1 MPLIWPYI
9 VLIILGCGW
18 GLTIPLTVI
27 SVKTGFGHLG
37 IIFWQ
42 FFIIVVIFG
51 LRQIFLNKKLSL
63 AKSSLRVFC
72 VIAFIGTIFPNSA
85 SLIAASYLPGGI
97 LSILIAT
104 VPMFAFPIA
113 LLFGLEKFG
122 FLRLLGIIFGFL
134 GVYLLIAPKAALPD
148 PSVAWVIPIALIAPM
163 FYGLEGNFVAKFGTG
178 NSSPIE
184 VLLGASIIG
193 CFVTFPLALLSNQF
207 VNPFVQWSSAHYAI
221 LFSSVIHGV
230 VYATYV
236 WLVTKVGSVFS
247 AQVSYFVTLAGVLW
261 SILILDEVHSKF
273 IWISLACMILGM
285 ALVKPRSQQN

>member
-1 MPLIWPYI
+1 MALIWPYL

-42 FFIIVVIFG
+42 FFIIVVVFG

-63 AKSSLRVFC
+63 ARSSLRVFC

-113 LLFGLEKFG
+113 LLFGIDKFG

-184 VLLGASIIG
+184 VLLGAFSPLCNTFFFRNTWRSIRN
-193 CFVTFPLALLSNQF
+193 LR
-207 VNPFVQWSSAHYAI
+207 
-221 LFSSVIHGV
+221 
-230 VYATYV
+230 
-236 WLVTKVGSVFS
+236 LVGYQSGF
-247 AQVSYFVTLAGVLW
+247 
-261 SILILDEVHSKF
+261 SILGTSQLFCYFSRSIMVHVD
-273 IWISLACMILGM
+273 IG
-285 ALVKPRSQQN
+285 

>member
-1 MPLIWPYI
+1 MTLIWPYI
-9 VLIILGCGW
+9 VLVLLGCGW

-27 SVKTGFGHLG
+27 AVKTGLGHLG

-42 FFIIVVIFG
+42 FFIVMVLFG
-51 LRQIFLNKKLSL
+51 LRQIFLKNQLSL
-63 AKSSLRVFC
+63 ARSSLQLFC

-85 SLIAASYLPGGI
+85 SLIAASYLPGGV

-113 LLFGLEKFG
+113 LFLGIDKFE
-122 FLRLLGIIFGFL
+122 FSRVLGIIFGFL
-134 GVYLLIAPKAALPD
+134 GVYLLIAPEAALPD
-148 PSVAWVIPIALIAPM
+148 PSVIWIIPIALIAPI

-193 CFVTFPLALLSNQF
+193 CFVTFPLAILSNQF
-207 VNPFVQWSSAHYAI
+207 VNPFVLWTASHYA
-221 LFSSVIHGV
+221 LVLSSIIHGI

-236 WLVTKVGSVFS
+236 WLVTRVGVVFS

-261 SILILDEVHSKF
+261 SMIILDEVHSKF
-273 IWISLACMILGM
+273 IWMSLICMILGM
-285 ALVKPRSQQN
+285 TLVKPRSH

>member
-1 MPLIWPYI
+1 M
-9 VLIILGCGW
+9 VLILLGCGW

-27 SVKTGFGHLG
+27 AVKTGLGHLG

-42 FFIIVVIFG
+42 FFIVMVLFG
-51 LRQIFLNKKLSL
+51 LRQIFTKKKLSI
-63 AKSSLRVFC
+63 AKSSLQVFC

-85 SLIAASYLPGGI
+85 SLIAASYLPGGV

-113 LLFGLEKFG
+113 LFFGIDKFEFSRVLGIVFG
-122 FLRLLGIIFGFL
+122 FI
-134 GVYLLIAPKAALPD
+134 GVYLLIAPRAALPD
-148 PSVAWVIPIALIAPM
+148 PSVIWVIPIALIAPIC
-163 FYGLEGNFVAKFGTG
+163 YGLEGNFVAKFGTG

-193 CFVTFPLALLSNQF
+193 CFVTFPLAILSNQF
-207 VNPFVQWSSAHYAI
+207 VNPFVPWTASHYA
-221 LFSSVIHGV
+221 LVLSSIIHGI

-236 WLVTKVGSVFS
+236 WLVTRVGVVFS

-261 SILILDEVHSKF
+261 SMIILDEVHSKF
-273 IWISLACMILGM
+273 IWMSLICMILGM
-285 ALVKPRSQQN
+285 TLVKPRSH

>member
-1 MPLIWPYI
+1 MTSIWPYI
-9 VLIILGCGW
+9 VVVLLGCGW

-27 SVKTGFGHLG
+27 AVKTGLGHLG

-42 FFIIVVIFG
+42 FFIVMVLFG
-51 LRQIFLNKKLSL
+51 LRQIFLKNQLSL
-63 AKSSLRVFC
+63 ARSSLQIFC

-85 SLIAASYLPGGI
+85 SLIAASYLPGGV

-113 LLFGLEKFG
+113 LFLGIDKFE
-122 FLRLLGIIFGFL
+122 FSRVLGIIFGFL
-134 GVYLLIAPKAALPD
+134 GVYLLIAPEAALPD
-148 PSVAWVIPIALIAPM
+148 PSVIWVIPIALIAPI

-193 CFVTFPLALLSNQF
+193 CFVTFPLAILSNQF
-207 VNPFVQWSSAHYAI
+207 VNPFVLWTSAHYA
-221 LFSSVIHGV
+221 LVFSSIIHGI

-236 WLVTKVGSVFS
+236 WLVTKVGVVFS
-247 AQVSYFVTLAGVLW
+247 AQVSYFVTLAGLLW
-261 SILILDEVHSKF
+261 SMVILDEVHSKF
-273 IWISLACMILGM
+273 IWMSLICMILGM
-285 ALVKPRSQQN
+285 ALVKPRSH

>member
-1 MPLIWPYI
+1 MALIWPYM
-9 VLIILGCGW
+9 VLVLLGCGW

-27 SVKTGFGHLG
+27 AVKTGLGHLG

-42 FFIIVVIFG
+42 FFIVMLLFG
-51 LRQIFLNKKLSL
+51 LRQIFLKNQLSL
-63 AKSSLRVFC
+63 ARSSLQIFC

-85 SLIAASYLPGGI
+85 SLIAASYLPGGV

-113 LLFGLEKFG
+113 LFLGIDKFE
-122 FLRLLGIIFGFL
+122 FSRVLGIIFGFL
-134 GVYLLIAPKAALPD
+134 GVYLLIAPEAALPD
-148 PSVAWVIPIALIAPM
+148 PNVIWVIPIALIAPI

-193 CFVTFPLALLSNQF
+193 CLVTFPLAILSDQF
-207 VNPFVQWSSAHYAI
+207 VNPFVPWTSAHYAVV
-221 LFSSVIHGV
+221 FSSIIHGI

-236 WLVTKVGSVFS
+236 WLVTKVGVVFS

-261 SILILDEVHSKF
+261 SMVILDEVHSKF
-273 IWISLACMILGM
+273 IWMSLICMILGM
-285 ALVKPRSQQN
+285 GLVKPKSH

>member
-1 MPLIWPYI
+1 M
-9 VLIILGCGW
+9 VLILLGCGW

-27 SVKTGFGHLG
+27 AVKTGLGHLG

-42 FFIIVVIFG
+42 FFIVMVLFS
-51 LRQIFLNKKLSL
+51 LRQIFSKKKLSIS
-63 AKSSLRVFC
+63 KSSLQVFC

-85 SLIAASYLPGGI
+85 TLIAASYLPGGV

-113 LLFGLEKFG
+113 LFFGIDKFE
-122 FLRLLGIIFGFL
+122 FSRILGIIFGFI
-134 GVYLLIAPKAALPD
+134 GVYLLIAPRAALPD
-148 PSVAWVIPIALIAPM
+148 SSIIWVIPIALIAPI

-193 CFVTFPLALLSNQF
+193 CFVTFPLAILSNQF
-207 VNPFVQWSSAHYAI
+207 VNPFVPWNSAHYA
-221 LFSSVIHGV
+221 LVFSSIIHGI

-236 WLVTKVGSVFS
+236 WLVTKVGAVFA
-247 AQVSYFVTLAGVLW
+247 AQVSYFVTVAGVVW
-261 SILILDEVHSKF
+261 SMVILDEVHSKF
-273 IWISLACMILGM
+273 IWMSLICMILGM
-285 ALVKPRSQQN
+285 ALVKPRSQ

>member
-1 MPLIWPYI
+1 MPSIWPYL
-9 VLIILGCGW
+9 VLIFLGCGW
-18 GLTIPLTVI
+18 GLTLPLSVI
-27 SVKTGFGHLG
+27 SVSTGLGHLG

-42 FFIIVVIFG
+42 FFIVMILFG
-51 LRQIFLNKKLSL
+51 LRQIFIKKAFSL
-63 AKSSLRVFC
+63 TTSSLQIFC

-85 SLIAASYLPGGI
+85 SLIAASYLPGGV

-113 LLFGLEKFG
+113 LILGLDKFE
-122 FLRLLGIIFGFL
+122 FARLLGLIFGFL

-148 PSVAWVIPIALIAPM
+148 PSVIWVIPIALIAPM

-178 NSSPIE
+178 NNSPME

-193 CFVTFPLALLSNQF
+193 CTVTFPLTLLFDQF
-207 VNPFVQWSSAHYAI
+207 VNPFVQWNAAHYAI
-221 LFSSVIHGV
+221 VFSSIIHGL

-247 AQVSYFVTLAGVLW
+247 AQVSYFVTFAGVMW
-261 SILILDEVHSKF
+261 SMVILDEVHSKF
-273 IWISLACMILGM
+273 IWISLTCMILGM
-285 ALVKPRSQQN
+285 ALVKPKTQ

>member
-1 MPLIWPYI
+1 M
-9 VLIILGCGW
+9 VLILLGCGW

-27 SVKTGFGHLG
+27 AVKTGLGHLG

-42 FFIIVVIFG
+42 FFIVMVLFG
-51 LRQIFLNKKLSL
+51 LRQILTKKKLSIS
-63 AKSSLRVFC
+63 KSSLQVFC

-85 SLIAASYLPGGI
+85 TLIAASYLPGGV

-113 LLFGLEKFG
+113 LFFGIDKFE
-122 FLRLLGIIFGFL
+122 FSRILGIIFGFI
-134 GVYLLIAPKAALPD
+134 GVYLLIAPKAALPE
-148 PSVAWVIPIALIAPM
+148 PSVIWVIPIALIAPI

-193 CFVTFPLALLSNQF
+193 CFVTFPLAILSNQF
-207 VNPFVQWSSAHYAI
+207 VNPFGSWNSAHYA
-221 LFSSVIHGV
+221 LGFSSIIHGI

-236 WLVTKVGSVFS
+236 WLVTKVCAVFA
-247 AQVSYFVTLAGVLW
+247 AQVSYFVTLAGVVW
-261 SILILDEVHSKF
+261 SMVILDEVHSKF
-273 IWISLACMILGM
+273 IWMSLVCMILGM
-285 ALVKPRSQQN
+285 ALVKPRSQ

>member
-1 MPLIWPYI
+1 MTLIWPYI
-9 VLIILGCGW
+9 VLVLLGCGW

-27 SVKTGFGHLG
+27 AVKTGLGHLG

-42 FFIIVVIFG
+42 FFIVMVLFG
-51 LRQIFLNKKLSL
+51 LRQIFLKNQLSL
-63 AKSSLRVFC
+63 ARSSLQLFC

-85 SLIAASYLPGGI
+85 SLIAASYLPGGV

-113 LLFGLEKFG
+113 LFLGIDKFE
-122 FLRLLGIIFGFL
+122 FSRVFGIIFGFL
-134 GVYLLIAPKAALPD
+134 GVYLLIAPEAALPD
-148 PSVAWVIPIALIAPM
+148 PSVIWIIPIALIAPF

-178 NSSPIE
+178 NNSAIE

-193 CFVTFPLALLSNQF
+193 CFVTFPLAILSNQF
-207 VNPFVQWSSAHYAI
+207 VNPFVPWTASHYA
-221 LFSSVIHGV
+221 LVLSSIIHGI

-236 WLVTKVGSVFS
+236 WLVTRVGVVFS

-261 SILILDEVHSKF
+261 SMIILDEVHSKF
-273 IWISLACMILGM
+273 IWMSLICMILGM
-285 ALVKPRSQQN
+285 TLVKPRSH